1 MSLECEAGKA
11 TINLQLCL
19 GSHPFQHHHQGVGQ
33 CLERRA
39 GPSHLRRR
47 ARRAQTLAMAAD
59 QAAAVAAEQP
69 SDLCSEG
76 AKIAKEAKVD
86 AAVLADIVPKPAA
99 QAGHVD
105 AAVQVVCPEHGQIL
119 SPLYGMS
126 HGLPASIYTLKPV
139 IYKSGRLLHLKGY

>member
-1 MSLECEAGKA
+1 
-11 TINLQLCL
+11 
-19 GSHPFQHHHQGVGQ
+19 
-33 CLERRA
+33 
-39 GPSHLRRR
+39 
-47 ARRAQTLAMAAD
+47 MAAD

-76 AKIAKEAKVD
+76 AKTAKEAASSQTAKVD

-105 AAVQVVCPEHGQIL
+105 AAVQVVCPEQGQIL
-119 SPLYGMS
+119 SHLYGMS